1 MFEERGE
8 NVMQSNY
15 LKITEDGNAFCV
27 ATSRFE
33 RISDV
38 IGMLSDAISA
48 EENGETLKDAIL
60 TRCGDYTDIDT
71 DDWETKAR
79 DHAETPNDERIVDLD
94 LDAETA
100 VLSDWKG
107 DGRNVV
113 SGEIWRLA
121 GCYEMAMQDGKLDG
135 DQFVEELMHHCSIHV
150 MEARNDQAF
159 TVMQM

>member
-1 MFEERGE
+1 MFEKRGE
-8 NVMQSNY
+8 NVKQSNY
-15 LKITEDGNAFCV
+15 LKITEDGHAFCV

-60 TRCGDYTDIDT
+60 ARCGDYADIDVNAWEAKACYHAAT
-71 DDWETKAR
+71 PDDK
-79 DHAETPNDERIVDLD
+79 RIVDID

-121 GCYEMAMQDGKLDG
+121 GCYEMAIHDGKLDG
-135 DQFVEELMHHCSIHV
+135 DQFVEELMHHCTIHV